1 MWKPLSPQLNQIYQK
16 TALFTVRQYLSHTTE
31 SNISE
36 NKEWTSFQL
45 SLCICAM
52 QRRSAQASSATKHKV
67 QSNPAL
73 RTPASA
79 A

>member
-16 TALFTVRQYLSHTTE
+16 TALFTVRQYLSNTTE
-31 SNISE
+31 ANISE

-52 QRRSAQASSATKHKV
+52 QSTKYKV